1 LSGCFGSVLASQRP
15 ADFGQKQTFGNKYYF
30 KYSRIQQAMTTTNT
44 TTTPSTNSI
53 PFKGV
58 VTSAEFA
65 RMQRLVVPWW
75 ASRPMTAFY
84 LLLLCVNFYGWLTG
98 ILMAFP
104 VIAVYFTLLA
114 VASRVQGRR
123 GAALQQEINGT
134 ISDEGVCWNTA
145 MTSANFPWTK
155 VVKVRQ
161 HPGMLLVFYSRMCA
175 FYMPKRFFA
184 TESAWQEA
192 CALAVRRHSEAMA

>member
-1 LSGCFGSVLASQRP
+1 
-15 ADFGQKQTFGNKYYF
+15 
-30 KYSRIQQAMTTTNT
+30 MTTTNIAA
-44 TTTPSTNSI
+44 PSTNSI

-65 RMQRLVVPWW
+65 RMQRLVAPWW

-84 LLLLCVNFYGWLTG
+84 LLLVCVNFYGWFTG
-98 ILMAFP
+98 ILVAFP
-104 VIAVYFTLLA
+104 VIAVFFTVLA
-114 VASRVQGRR
+114 LASRVQGRR

-134 ISDEGVCWNTA
+134 ISDEGVGWNTA
-145 MTSANFPWTK
+145 MTMANFPWTK

-161 HPGMLLVFYSRMCA
+161 RPDMLLVFYSRMCA
-175 FYMPKRFFA
+175 FYIPKRFFA

-192 CALAVRRHSEAMA
+192 CALTVRRQSEAVA